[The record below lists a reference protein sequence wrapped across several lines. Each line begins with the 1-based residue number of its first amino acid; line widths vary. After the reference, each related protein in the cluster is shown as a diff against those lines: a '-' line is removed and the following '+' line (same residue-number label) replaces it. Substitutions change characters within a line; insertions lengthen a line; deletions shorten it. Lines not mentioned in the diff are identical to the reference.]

1 MPSDLVI
8 VEDCI
13 LATRDAFEAVAID
26 PSINFQREAGFAVQ
40 LLQGNE
46 YALKIAKANP
56 QAVINAVTNIAAIG
70 ISLNPATKHA
80 YLIPRDGKIVLDIS
94 YRGMLHLA
102 IASGSLRWGQAEIVH
117 QADTFVVGGYAEAPV
132 HNRQPFAADRG
143 EMTGAYCVVRTIDG
157 DYLTTTMPIA
167 EVWGIRD
174 RSESWKS
181 HVAKN
186 TKTPWASDTGE
197 MVKKTVIKR
206 AYKTWP
212 MSERVQKAGHILD
225 TDGGE
230 GFGNDADL
238 PEAPA
243 EILAPAK
250 AAAAGGRA
258 EFAKHWEALTP
269 VDREALRPHIGELQK
284 LVVAAEKEKKA

>member
-8 VEDCI
+8 VEEHI

-117 QADTFVVGGYAEAPV
+117 QADTFVVGGYAEA
-132 HNRQPFAADRG
+132 
-143 EMTGAYCVVRTIDG
+143 
-157 DYLTTTMPIA
+157 TTMPIA